1 MLKDVDQG
9 LLDLLTA
16 CGRRF
21 LDLPVVTGKDCA
33 EIRSRTV
40 GMKQEALAVLL
51 GVPRAEISG
60 YEGMEVPPEKVQ
72 LMYLGLLFVHILNPS
87 LLKAKVEKA
96 PQRAGKRR
104 SQATDQST
112 AQS

>member
-1 MLKDVDQG
+1 MLKVVDPE
-9 LLDLLTA
+9 LCEMLTA

-21 LDLPVVTGKDCA
+21 LDLPVVTGKDCG

-40 GMKQEALAVLL
+40 GIKQEALAGLL

-60 YEGMEVPPEKVQ
+60 YEGMDVPPEKVQ
-72 LMYLGLLFVHILNPS
+72 LMYLGLLFIHIMNPT
-87 LLKAKVEKA
+87 LLKLKVEKA

-104 SQATDQST
+104 
-112 AQS
+112 AQTPDPKQVKG